1 MTHSMKIEIY
11 EKRED
16 EICKV
21 WSVFV
26 LINFLIVLKDNE
38 IKDTQ
43 HTVLLYCWDSHGF
56 SKFGYLL
63 NHRHKN

>member
-43 HTVLLYCWDSHGF
+43 HTVLLYC
-56 SKFGYLL
+56 
-63 NHRHKN
+63 